1 MRRRIAGW
9 TSLLF
14 VFGAMQVQASYLET
28 FYPARTLTY
37 WQSRYPDN
45 VRWNFDNLLIKNLT
59 AEERQAI
66 GSIDLQFPLIA
77 SGQNS
82 PINFYAAERPRRIVM
97 PVLSIKMFDDI
108 AIASAWLL
116 FNGYSQETIYNY
128 LSMIKYKDPRSLPGR
143 RFPPPLEALQ
153 IPADALNDKRVDSLS
168 QKILKSAIV
177 FILAHELGHLRHHH
191 PGYDIPMRQA
201 RQNELQ
207 ADNFAIEMMRR
218 IGVAPMGIT
227 HFFMAA
233 LYLSSHRGD
242 FSSDAQW
249 EAYLRTRSTHPLSP
263 QRMRGLSSK
272 LKTHATDFARTE
284 PDIRKA
290 VAQINYVASQ
300 LDTIADVLTDR
311 DIQKSIANIGRTMEL
326 AYLSPRPEGGIGP
339 QLKDREKGGS
349 LSGQAFSGLYE
360 GAFSGGGGAGVKIT
374 VRFERNNKRVTGE
387 YTYGLGA
394 GKIDGIVENNRL
406 YFQWREGTSYGQGLF
421 EASQDGNQF
430 EGTWGYEQSRD
441 NGGRWTGKRN

>member
-1 MRRRIAGW
+1 MRRCIAELA
-9 TSLLF
+9 SLLII
-14 VFGAMQVQASYLET
+14 FGAMQVQAANLET
-28 FYPARTLTY
+28 FYPARTLTF

-59 AEERQAI
+59 AGERQAI
-66 GSIDLQFPLIA
+66 GSVALQFPLIA
-77 SGQNS
+77 PGQTS
-82 PINFYAAERPRRIVM
+82 PINFYATERPRSIVM
-97 PVLSIKMFDDI
+97 PVLSIKLFDDI

-128 LSMIKYKDPRSLPGR
+128 LSMIKYKDPKSLPGK

-153 IPADALNDKRVDSLS
+153 IPDNALNDKRVDSLS

-191 PGYDIPMRQA
+191 PGYDIPMHQA
-201 RQNELQ
+201 RNNELQ
-207 ADNFAIEMMRR
+207 ADNFAVEMMRR

-227 HFFMAA
+227 QFFMAA

-242 FSSDAQW
+242 YSTDAQW
-249 EAYLRTRSTHPLSP
+249 EAYLRTHSTHPLSP
-263 QRMRGLSSK
+263 QRMRGLSLK

-290 VAQINYVASQ
+290 VTQINYMAGQ

-311 DIQKSIANIGRTMEL
+311 DIQKSIAHIGRTMEL
-326 AYLSPRPEGGIGP
+326 AYLKPRPEGGVGP
-339 QLKDREKGGS
+339 QLKEHRQEGAR
-349 LSGQAFSGLYE
+349 SGQAFSGLYE
-360 GAFSGGGGAGVKIT
+360 GAFSSGVSAGVKIT
-374 VRFERNNKRVTGE
+374 VRFERNNQSVFGE

-394 GKIDGIVENNRL
+394 GKIQGIVENSHL
-406 YFQWREGTSYGQGLF
+406 YYQWREGASYGQGLF
-421 EASQDGNQF
+421 EASPDGNQF

-441 NGGRWTGKRN
+441 NGGRWTGKRD